1 MASSGNVMPCVDGVR
16 TARHCPGSAT
26 GPAAAARV
34 PRARDADDA
43 RLRPAARRRSPPRA
57 GPWRSAPCR
66 QSAGAVRSGSCPWH
80 RRIRAAAAPAATDR
94 ARGRLRQ
101 LR

>member
-34 PRARDADDA
+34 PRARYADDA

-66 QSAGAVRSGSCPWH
+66 QSAGAVRSAS
-80 RRIRAAAAPAATDR
+80 
-94 ARGRLRQ
+94 
-101 LR
+101 